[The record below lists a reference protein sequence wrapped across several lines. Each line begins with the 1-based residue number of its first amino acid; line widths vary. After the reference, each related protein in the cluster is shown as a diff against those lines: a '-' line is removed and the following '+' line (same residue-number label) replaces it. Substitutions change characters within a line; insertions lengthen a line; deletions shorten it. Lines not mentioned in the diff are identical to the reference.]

1 MPTTKAQQDFI
12 TAMQNYAEQL
22 VVEAYSRT
30 RNPED
35 EPLSDEVLA
44 ELADAVERQLFAE
57 ATRAVESAV
66 DPIVSTEEEFVQP
79 IGTSKP
85 Y

>member
-57 ATRAVESAV
+57 ATRAVESVVA
-66 DPIVSTEEEFVQP
+66 PIVSTEEEFVQP
-79 IGTSKP
+79 I
-85 Y
+85 

>member
-1 MPTTKAQQDFI
+1 MPPTKAQQDFI

-57 ATRAVESAV
+57 ATRAVEEV
-66 DPIVSTEEEFVQP
+66 CTHL
-79 IGTSKP
+79 
-85 Y
+85 

>member
-57 ATRAVESAV
+57 ATRAVEEV
-66 DPIVSTEEEFVQP
+66 CTHL
-79 IGTSKP
+79 
-85 Y
+85 